1 MKFKLNKYLLLS
13 LFFIVLFSSQKSFSQ
28 CFQIESIL
36 VAACSPVT
44 PASEGYNEM
53 VRFKVG
59 NVAINTSNMSVD
71 WPSNNWQG
79 LIKNATTAAK
89 VTTLNAAIDAAGGC
103 GNLIEPT
110 AGVLPANASVILVSS
125 YQMDTNSNSFGAL
138 AEDTYIIFQN
148 NANVTAGHFA
158 NYNSTPGLR
167 TLEISFGTSC
177 IDIVTYERS
186 NLVNQAGTSPTSD
199 DNGKGATVLFT
210 SAGVP
215 TYVNYGCSAPVPPF
229 TVDAGLATM
238 SACAGTTISLN
249 GTALGQQSVSWSA
262 TSGTFSASSNLNT
275 NYTIPNAAAGQTIV
289 LTLTA
294 TNSCGA
300 TITDTINLT
309 VTNSVTP
316 TFSIAN
322 TLCPGSTAPTL
333 PTTSSNGIA
342 GTWNPSVIDNTTSGS
357 YIFTPNPGQCATSF
371 TFNVTVSSS
380 ITPTFSIA
388 NTLCSG
394 STAPTL
400 PTTSTNGIVGTW
412 NPSVINNTTNGSY
425 VFTPNSGQC
434 ATSFTLNVTVSSS
447 ITPTFSIANTLCSG
461 SSAPTLPTTS
471 TNGIVGTWNPSVINN
486 TTNGSYVFTP
496 NTGQCATSFTLD
508 VTVSSFEIENVQN
521 CENGEFIVSVS
532 PLNDSFNPDTVTYL
546 WKNNSGVVVGMN
558 ENKLNITQLMNT
570 TPIVFP
576 ATYEV
581 TISDNSGCSAT
592 ASIIVYG
599 AFCKIPKGISPN
611 NDGDNDSFDLTGLGV
626 DEIFIYN
633 RYGTEVYN
641 KRNYTNEWNGKSEK
655 GDELPSATYFYVLHK
670 NNKEIVTGWVFVI
683 R

>member
-238 SACAGTTISLN
+238 SACAGTTISLT
-249 GTALGQQSVSWSA
+249 GIALGQQSVSWSA
-262 TSGTFSASSNLNT
+262 PSGTFSASSNLNT
-275 NYTIPNAAAGQTIV
+275 NYTIPNTAAGQTIV

-322 TLCPGSTAPTL
+322 TLCQGSTAPTLPTTSTNGIVGTWNPSLINNTTSGSYVFTPNAGQCATSFTFNVTVSSSITPTFSIATTICSGSTAPTL

-342 GTWNPSVIDNTTSGS
+342 GTWNPSVINNTTNGS
-357 YIFTPNPGQCATSF
+357 YVFTPNTGQCATSF
-371 TFNVTVSSS
+371 TLNVTVSNS

-394 STAPTL
+394 
-400 PTTSTNGIVGTW
+400 
-412 NPSVINNTTNGSY
+412 
-425 VFTPNSGQC
+425 
-434 ATSFTLNVTVSSS
+434 TV
-447 ITPTFSIANTLCSG
+447 
-461 SSAPTLPTTS
+461 APTLPTTS

-508 VTVSSFEIENVQN
+508 ITVSSFEMDIVQN
-521 CENGEFIVSVS
+521 CENGEFIVTVL
-532 PLNDSFNPDTVTYL
+532 PLNNSYNPDTVTYM
-546 WKNNSGVVVGMN
+546 WKNSSGVVVGMN

-570 TPIVFP
+570 TTIVFP

-581 TISDNSGCSAT
+581 TVSDNSGCSAT
-592 ASIIVYG
+592 ESIIVYG

-611 NDGDNDSFDLTGLGV
+611 NDGDNDEFDLTGLGV

-633 RYGTEVYN
+633 RYGSEVYN